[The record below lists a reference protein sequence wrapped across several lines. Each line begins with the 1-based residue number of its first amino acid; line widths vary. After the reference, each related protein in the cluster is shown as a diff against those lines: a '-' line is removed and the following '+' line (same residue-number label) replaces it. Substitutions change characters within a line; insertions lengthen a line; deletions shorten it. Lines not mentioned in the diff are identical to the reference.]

1 MLESKS
7 SALPTWRRPKKYFNV
22 KILYPFSYSAD
33 CSRVC
38 QLLYKYFA
46 LSHKKEYLKIHKEL
60 PFYMQRIKHPNDIK
74 RPLRAVY
81 CAICGLKSVFKDEIA
96 FKQEVLLSIAV
107 IPLALIFGITA
118 VEKAILIGSWFLVLL
133 VEIINSAIEA
143 VVDRVS
149 LEFHPLSKKCKD
161 IGAAAVL
168 LSIMNAITIWTIILF

>member
-1 MLESKS
+1 
-7 SALPTWRRPKKYFNV
+7 
-22 KILYPFSYSAD
+22 
-33 CSRVC
+33 
-38 QLLYKYFA
+38 
-46 LSHKKEYLKIHKEL
+46 
-60 PFYMQRIKHPNDIK
+60 MQRIKHPNDIK

-107 IPLALIFGITA
+107 IPLALVFGATA

-143 VVDRVS
+143 IVDRVS

-168 LSIMNAITIWTIILF
+168 LSIVNAITIWTIILF